1 MPCVLLV
8 IHAPY
13 ELAFDMFSF
22 MFVSS
27 YCWLPCDAMK
37 CFVVSGMS
45 LQSYYH
51 ESVFAKLSFSSKS
64 ETDHITCHVC
74 MGATSFSVHLWL
86 NSLREF
92 CSLPLL
98 LACHAFFAMIC
109 SYSMLFAS
117 SKHCYLILFI
127 PCLVFSPSL

>member
-1 MPCVLLV
+1 MLHV
-8 IHAPY
+8 PY
-13 ELAFDMFSF
+13 ELALAMFSF
-22 MFVSS
+22 VNVSS

-74 MGATSFSVHLWL
+74 IDAIILSMHLRLKFSKGDL
-86 NSLREF
+86 F
-92 CSLPLL
+92 LPLV
-98 LACHAFFAMIC
+98 LA
-109 SYSMLFAS
+109 
-117 SKHCYLILFI
+117 
-127 PCLVFSPSL
+127 